1 MDEDQESDPH
11 PSDHEYNDLVE
22 GNHKIDC
29 KYFRVLHTHSTHIRV
44 HISVLLTHSTQS
56 LHIFFEFLCPAHAQ
70 YTYCWGTA
78 HVLTN
83 YNVAPGSGSEDGGS
97 APGDKQRRSDSAAS
111 CEAPT
116 KEPKNILPAEEIVL
130 QSFQQINNDLG
141 SSSIVSEASKQLL
154 SDLSAAPR
162 EPRNSAEFVHDPAQ
176 LDKEPVQRS
185 KSLGQVFKTGSE
197 FSIFKFIEQ
206 QRLSTLAANKLIKT
220 ITKVI
225 YICVCVVLVLYVS
238 CCCPVWQCDDNVC
251 AVHKQHS

>member
-1 MDEDQESDPH
+1 MKTKS
-11 PSDHEYNDLVE
+11 L
-22 GNHKIDC
+22 I
-29 KYFRVLHTHSTHIRV
+29 HTLQIMNTMIWLKETVRLIANIFVSCTR
-44 HISVLLTHSTQS
+44 TA
-56 LHIFFEFLCPAHAQ
+56 HIFVSTFLFCSHTVHKVYTILFEFLCPAHAQ
-70 YTYCWGTA
+70 YTCCWGTA
-78 HVLTN
+78 HVLTK

-116 KEPKNILPAEEIVL
+116 KEPKNLLPAEEIVL

-162 EPRNSAEFVHDPAQ
+162 EPRNSAEFVLDPAQ

>member
-1 MDEDQESDPH
+1 M
-11 PSDHEYNDLVE
+11 
-22 GNHKIDC
+22 
-29 KYFRVLHTHSTHIRV
+29 
-44 HISVLLTHSTQS
+44 
-56 LHIFFEFLCPAHAQ
+56 
-70 YTYCWGTA
+70 
-78 HVLTN
+78 
-83 YNVAPGSGSEDGGS
+83 
-97 APGDKQRRSDSAAS
+97 
-111 CEAPT
+111 
-116 KEPKNILPAEEIVL
+116 L

-162 EPRNSAEFVHDPAQ
+162 EPRNSAEFVLDPAQ

-225 YICVCVVLVLYVS
+225 YVCVCCS
-238 CCCPVWQCDDNVC
+238 CPVCVLLLSC
-251 AVHKQHS
+251 LAM